1 VVWTD
6 FYHIYYA
13 LVRIAKIKMNYLHIL
28 YMRKFMTGKSF
39 KVVLLCLEKT
49 IKQQTSFTL

>member
-6 FYHIYYA
+6 FYHLYYA
-13 LVRIAKIKMNYLHIL
+13 LVRIAKIKMNLHIL
-28 YMRKFMTGKSF
+28 YMSF